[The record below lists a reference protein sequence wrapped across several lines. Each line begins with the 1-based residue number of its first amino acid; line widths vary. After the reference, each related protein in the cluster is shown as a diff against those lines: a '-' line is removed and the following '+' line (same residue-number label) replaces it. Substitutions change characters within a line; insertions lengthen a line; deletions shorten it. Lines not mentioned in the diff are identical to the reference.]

1 MHLKMNA
8 ELLSIRD
15 VDPQPAPE
23 IVRKCPNPAP
33 LRTPLVEQ
41 LWQCVVIGAL
51 AVGSYFLI
59 SHFVLQSV
67 EVSGASM
74 VPTLHDSDRYL
85 LNRLVYDFRAPHRGE
100 IVVVKD
106 PTDGAYCVKRVV
118 GLPGESLYFNEGR
131 LFVNGEEL
139 NEPYLRPGTRTFTPE
154 RVQRE
159 LVVCGKDRYYLLGD
173 NRNNSF
179 DSRFYGPVSKAN
191 ILGVVIK

>member
-1 MHLKMNA
+1 MSA
-8 ELLSIRD
+8 ELLLIRD
-15 VDPQPAPE
+15 VDPQPAADS
-23 IVRKCPNPAP
+23 VCRCPSPPTHAAP
-33 LRTPLVEQ
+33 LFQ
-41 LWQCVVIGAL
+41 QFWQCLIIGAL

-59 SHFVLQSV
+59 SHYVLQSV

-118 GLPGESLYFNEGR
+118 GLPGESLYFKDGR

-139 NEPYLRPGTRTFTPE
+139 NEPYLRPGTMTFTPE
-154 RVQRE
+154 RVQQE

-179 DSRFYGPVSKAN
+179 DSRFYGPISRAN

>member
-1 MHLKMNA
+1 MSA
-8 ELLSIRD
+8 ELLSIRN
-15 VDPQPAPE
+15 VDPQPSAVSVCSYVAPPP
-23 IVRKCPNPAP
+23 IGPSLTR
-33 LRTPLVEQ
+33 Q
-41 LWQCVVIGAL
+41 IWQCLTIGAL
-51 AVGSYFLI
+51 AVASYFFI

-118 GLPGESLYFNEGR
+118 GLPGESLYFKDGV
-131 LFVNGEEL
+131 LFVNGQEL
-139 NEPYLRPGTRTFTPE
+139 KEPYLRRGTMTFTPE
-154 RVQRE
+154 AVQQE
-159 LVVCGKDRYYLLGD
+159 LVVCGKDRYYVLGD

-179 DSRFYGPVSKAN
+179 DSRFYGPISRHN
-191 ILGVVIK
+191 ILGAVIK

>member
-1 MHLKMNA
+1 MSA
-8 ELLSIRD
+8 ELIFIRN
-15 VDPQPAPE
+15 VDPQPVAEP
-23 IVRKCPNPAP
+23 VFKSPNPAP
-33 LRTPLVEQ
+33 LPPPLFQQ
-41 LWQCVVIGAL
+41 LWQCLAIGAL
-51 AVGSYFLI
+51 AVGSYLLI

-100 IVVVKD
+100 IVVVRD

-118 GLPGESLYFNEGR
+118 GLPGESLYFKDGR

-139 NEPYLRPGTRTFTPE
+139 NEPYLRPGTMTFTPE
-154 RVQRE
+154 RVQQE
-159 LVVCGKDRYYLLGD
+159 LVVCGKDRYYVLGD

-179 DSRFYGPVSKAN
+179 DSRFYGPISRGN

>member
-1 MHLKMNA
+1 MRA
-8 ELLSIRD
+8 ELLFIRD
-15 VDPQPAPE
+15 VDPEPSNESVCTHPSPTPRPE
-23 IVRKCPNPAP
+23 IP
-33 LRTPLVEQ
+33 LWRQ
-41 LWQCVVIGAL
+41 IRQCLIIAVL
-51 AVGSYFLI
+51 AVGSYFFI
-59 SHFVLQSV
+59 SHYVLQSV

-118 GLPGESLYFNEGR
+118 GLPGETLYFKDGR

-139 NEPYLRPGTRTFTPE
+139 NEPYLRRGTMTFTPE

-159 LVVCGKDRYYLLGD
+159 LVVCGKGRYYVLGD

-179 DSRFYGPVSKAN
+179 DSRFYGPVSREN
-191 ILGVVIK
+191 ILGVVVR

>member
-1 MHLKMNA
+1 MSA
-8 ELLSIRD
+8 ELLFIRN
-15 VDPQPAPE
+15 VDPQPAADS
-23 IVRKCPNPAP
+23 VCKCPNPAP
-33 LRTPLVEQ
+33 VSTPLFQQV
-41 LWQCVVIGAL
+41 WQCLVIGAL

-100 IVVVKD
+100 IVVVRD

-118 GLPGESLYFNEGR
+118 GLPGESLYFKDGR

-139 NEPYLRPGTRTFTPE
+139 NEPYLRRGTMTFTPE
-154 RVQRE
+154 PVQQE
-159 LVVCGKDRYYLLGD
+159 LVVCGKGRYYVLGD

-179 DSRFYGPVSKAN
+179 DSRFYG
-191 ILGVVIK
+191 

>member
-1 MHLKMNA
+1 MSA
-8 ELLSIRD
+8 ELLSIRN
-15 VDPQPAPE
+15 VDPEPTAAPVCRYDRPRPAGPSLAQQ
-23 IVRKCPNPAP
+23 I
-33 LRTPLVEQ
+33 
-41 LWQCVVIGAL
+41 WQCLIVGAL
-51 AVGSYFLI
+51 AVASYFLI

-85 LNRLVYDFRAPHRGE
+85 LNRMVYDFRAPHRGE

-118 GLPGESLYFNEGR
+118 GLPGESLYFKDGR

-139 NEPYLRPGTRTFTPE
+139 NEPYLRPGTMTFTPE
-154 RVQRE
+154 RVQQE
-159 LVVCGKDRYYLLGD
+159 LVVCGKDRFYVLGD

-179 DSRFYGPVSKAN
+179 DSRFYGPISREN
-191 ILGVVIK
+191 ILGAVMR

>member
-1 MHLKMNA
+1 MIA
-8 ELLSIRD
+8 
-15 VDPQPAPE
+15 
-23 IVRKCPNPAP
+23 
-33 LRTPLVEQ
+33 
-41 LWQCVVIGAL
+41 AL
-51 AVGSYFLI
+51 AVASYFLI

-118 GLPGESLYFNEGR
+118 GLPGESLYFKDGR

-139 NEPYLRPGTRTFTPE
+139 NEPYLRPGTMTFTPE
-154 RVQRE
+154 RVQQE
-159 LVVCGKDRYYLLGD
+159 LVVCGKDRYYVLGD
-173 NRNNSF
+173 NRNSSF
-179 DSRFYGPVSKAN
+179 DSRFYGPISREN
-191 ILGVVIK
+191 IVGAVMR